1 MNFRS
6 IGASQLSLE
15 GVTEDESVTDR
26 DEKARQRLRQRAE
39 IALGRKDEYDSDH
52 TRSDQSSRYRY
63 DDRNG
68 HAGGRYE
75 DRNGHAGGRYADRN
89 GHAGGRMRGRSY
101 QDDYSDDERSRKSST
116 HSSHHNGGY
125 KYSDESNEHHSDH
138 DTDVEEKRKYFDD
151 QDREEEEAN
160 TRNSFTPVKFNK
172 PRVEK
177 ELDSIRIKEMNRG
190 AVDYK
195 KRPDYTPS
203 IDPSEDEDNTRNSF
217 TPVKFNKP
225 RLEKQLDSIRVKEV
239 TRDDIDFIR
248 RQNDTPS
255 VDFSDTGRNYSRSL
269 SSFSQPGDSES
280 NAPATRPQV
289 AKRYMQNDDETA
301 PTPPAPLPMNIPAK
315 FRGGSDSDRPSPR
328 PVPAPRPP
336 RSNTPSSRNT
346 ENVGSQDRLNNL
358 SQDES
363 TRGSRDRLDKVDI
376 PRERFSYKRA
386 TEDVPDLNIRS
397 NLDYLPKH
405 ETSDLESGRDSP
417 LHQSRE
423 NLLPKQTDNVPQY
436 TYQDDYP
443 PPPPMNVKPDMY
455 RQDMYEPNVN
465 SSKEKLYPPRDNDLN
480 NDYSGRG
487 ISHQR
492 DLSDSAGVDY
502 LPRQTHTP
510 VDKKFGAPY
519 NQGPQKGYQPSA
531 SPGFNAGYRPSH
543 SSTSDYSPSPSPGYG
558 NKPSGKFHPSQ
569 FSGFNNHG
577 NNYPAETNIDS
588 DYSAGEAGID
598 YLPKAGN
605 RYRNPAYPSAQS
617 PSAARDNISRS
628 RENLS
633 RSREDISRSR
643 ENLSRSRENLSR
655 SRENLSR
662 SKENLSREILE
673 NSMDFNKPKQSKSI
687 ETEI

>member
-1 MNFRS
+1 M
-6 IGASQLSLE
+6 
-15 GVTEDESVTDR
+15 
-26 DEKARQRLRQRAE
+26 
-39 IALGRKDEYDSDH
+39 GRKDDDSDH
-52 TRSDQSSRYRY
+52 TQSDHSSRYRY

-68 HAGGRYE
+68 HAGGRYG
-75 DRNGHAGGRYADRN
+75 DRNGHAGGRYGDRN

-125 KYSDESNEHHSDH
+125 KHSDESNEHQSDH

-151 QDREEEEAN
+151 REEEEDN
-160 TRNSFTPVKFNK
+160 TRSSFTPVKFNK
-172 PRVEK
+172 PKVEK

-195 KRPDYTPS
+195 RKPEYTPS
-203 IDPSEDEDNTRNSF
+203 IDPSEEEDNTRNSF
-217 TPVKFNKP
+217 TPVRFNKP

-239 TRDDIDFIR
+239 TRDDIDYIR
-248 RQNDTPS
+248 RQADTPS
-255 VDFSDTGRNYSRSL
+255 VDFSDSGRHYNRSL

-280 NAPATRPQV
+280 NAPATRPEI
-289 AKRYMQNDDETA
+289 AKRYLQNADNEMA
-301 PTPPAPLPMNIPAK
+301 PSPPAPLPLNIPAK
-315 FRGGSDSDRPSPR
+315 FRTSSDSDRPSPR

-336 RSNTPSSRNT
+336 RSTTPSSRNT
-346 ENVGSQDRLNNL
+346 DNVMGSQDRLNNL

-363 TRGSRDRLDKVDI
+363 ARGSRDRLDKVDI
-376 PRERFSYKRA
+376 PGERFSYKRA
-386 TEDVPDLNIRS
+386 TGDEPDLNIKS

-417 LHQSRE
+417 LHQSHE
-423 NLLPKQTDNVPQY
+423 NLLPKQPDNAPQY
-436 TYQDDYP
+436 TYQDDFP
-443 PPPPMNVKPDMY
+443 PPPPMNVKPDNMY

-465 SSKEKLYPPRDNDLN
+465 SSKEKLYPPRENDLGM
-480 NDYSGRG
+480 DYSGRE

-502 LPRQTHTP
+502 LLRKTHTP
-510 VDKKFGAPY
+510 VDKKFGAGYPSGY
-519 NQGPQKGYQPSA
+519 NQGPQTGYQPSA
-531 SPGFNAGYRPSH
+531 SPSYNAGYRPNH
-543 SSTSDYSPSPSPGYG
+543 TNDYSPSPSPGYG

-569 FSGFNNHG
+569 FSGFGNHG
-577 NNYPAETNIDS
+577 NYPAETNIDSDYSANIDS

-605 RYRNPAYPSAQS
+605 QYRNPAYPSAS
-617 PSAARDNISRS
+617 RDNNMSRS

-643 ENLSRSRENLSR
+643 ENLSRSRENLAR

-662 SKENLSREILE
+662 SKENLSRSTYDSEILE
-673 NSMDFNKPKQSKSI
+673 NSIDFKKPKQHKSI